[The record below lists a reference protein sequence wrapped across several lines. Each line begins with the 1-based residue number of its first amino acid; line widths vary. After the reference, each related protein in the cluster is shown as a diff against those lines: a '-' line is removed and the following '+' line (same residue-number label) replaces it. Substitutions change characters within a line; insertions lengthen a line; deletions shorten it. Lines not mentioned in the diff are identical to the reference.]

1 MSKLN
6 VADLESHAP
15 ESRAGH
21 FIHLSDETVKA
32 LDVLASTILAERNF
46 TPDAPLTKRE
56 VQRMRTDWNV
66 NAPPSIRNRR
76 QMLNMSSGFYAGDQ
90 YMDVEFYKAH
100 PECVLNTKQG
110 RPSWYIHPQK
120 QWKLAR
126 GEAIALLINLAGDQ
140 LLKNLTPKTDEKNKR
155 TA

>member
-1 MSKLN
+1 MSKLFIK
-6 VADLESHAP
+6 DLDSHAP

-32 LDVLASTILAERNF
+32 LDALAALVLAERNF

-66 NAPPSIRNRR
+66 SAPPAIRNRR
-76 QMLNMSSGFYAGDQ
+76 QILNMTSGFHAGDQ
-90 YMDVEFYKAH
+90 YMEAEFYKAH

-110 RPSWYIHPQK
+110 RPSWYMHPQK

-126 GEAIALLINLAGDQ
+126 GEAIAHLINLAGDK
-140 LLKNLTPKTDEKNKR
+140 LLEQLTPKTEEKKTR
-155 TA
+155 SA